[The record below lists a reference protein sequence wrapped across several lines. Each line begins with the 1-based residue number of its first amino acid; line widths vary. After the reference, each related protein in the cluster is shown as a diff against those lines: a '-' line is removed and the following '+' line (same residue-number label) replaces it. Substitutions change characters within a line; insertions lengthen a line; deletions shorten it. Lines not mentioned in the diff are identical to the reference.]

1 MFGVLIDV
9 SGSMETAYAL
19 DRSSDDEVER
29 IHAIL
34 TTIMNIVKREVAHH
48 DRRDLIFASAFGLR
62 GSAQT
67 VDLILM
73 LDYLADREIRRRND
87 GCVAL
92 IGLGI
97 QHEIKDGYKPL
108 VGLAIQ
114 HEAPHAEKWIRNHL
128 SEFEAEILYRGLR
141 FDEGMIPKLIE
152 LIPSQAATTAT
163 SEMQTAVH
171 VSPAKTVE
179 GMMNKLGLSSLVS
192 PATVTNMLP
201 SNPVAN
207 FVDEKVDKA
216 VHSSKAYKLTR
227 KIIDC
232 PKARPV
238 QHVSKMIDDLLRS
251 EGLSSMSSSSLHDR
265 IREIIEPIKPHI
277 YGGTPMCAALNNAKD
292 VLMETSTNQKVLF
305 ILSDGESA
313 DGDPRPIAEE
323 LRKFDVTIV
332 TCFLT
337 SDPISEPRRLFDEPD
352 PRWSTKD
359 GRLVLFEMSSCMEN
373 THTPVSYL
381 VDANWELP
389 TSGVS
394 RLFIQAN
401 RLDVVNEFCKIVV
414 SQMEKDCDALAHI
427 LEKVSLAKLIN
438 QTNAKIVPPKQE
450 FETCYANAIATVFYL
465 AMHRIVGRE
474 GGYPTFEEIRQRLV
488 DAHGTEGADS
498 EKVLEKVCPLYH
510 LHFEEI
516 DETHARQAIN
526 ERRPVVVTFYL
537 YKKQWDNFWTF
548 YDNTPKGILTKN
560 NVVGEF

>member
-9 SGSMETAYAL
+9 SGSMKTAYSL

-48 DRRDLIFASAFGLR
+48 DRQEYIFASAFGLKGR
-62 GSAQT
+62 AQT
-67 VDLILM
+67 GDLILM

-87 GCVAL
+87 G
-92 IGLGI
+92 
-97 QHEIKDGYKPL
+97 YKPL
-108 VGLAIQ
+108 IGLAIQ
-114 HEAPHAEKWIRNHL
+114 QRAPHVEKWIRRSL
-128 SEFEAEILYRGLR
+128 SEFEAEILYIGLR
-141 FDEGMIPKLIE
+141 FDRSMIPKLIR
-152 LIPSQAATTAT
+152 LIPSSGATTAT
-163 SEMQTAVH
+163 SVMQTAI
-171 VSPAKTVE
+171 SPAKMLE
-179 GMMNKLGLSSLVS
+179 GMMNFTGLSWFVS

-207 FVDEKVDKA
+207 LVDESLDEA
-216 VHSSKAYKLTR
+216 VYSSEAYKLAR

-251 EGLSSMSSSSLHDR
+251 EGSSSMSSSSSLHDR
-265 IREIIEPIKPHI
+265 IRETIEPIKPHI
-277 YGGTPMCAALNNAKD
+277 YGGTPMCAALNNAKN

-305 ILSDGESA
+305 ILSDGESG
-313 DGDPRPIAEE
+313 DGNPRPIAEV

-337 SDPISEPRRLFDEPD
+337 SDPIIEPRRLFDEPD
-352 PRWSTKD
+352 PSWSTHD

-373 THTPVSYL
+373 THTPISYL
-381 VDANWELP
+381 VDANWVLP

-427 LEKVSLAKLIN
+427 LEKVPLAKYIN
-438 QTNAKIVPPKQE
+438 QKIAKIVPPKQE
-450 FETCYANAIATVFYL
+450 FETCYANAIATVFHL
-465 AMHRIVGRE
+465 AIHRIVGRE
-474 GGYPTFEEIRQRLV
+474 GGYPTFEEIRQCLV

-498 EKVLEKVCPLYH
+498 EKVLEKVCPLYR
-510 LHFEEI
+510 LHFKEI

-537 YKKQWDNFWTF
+537 YKIQWDNFWSF
-548 YDNTPKGILTKN
+548 YYNTPKGILTKN
-560 NVVGEF
+560 DVLGEF

>member
-9 SGSMETAYAL
+9 SGSMETAYSL

-29 IHAIL
+29 IHALL

-48 DRRDLIFASAFGLR
+48 DRREDIFASAFGLQ
-62 GSAQT
+62 GPAQT
-67 VDLILM
+67 GDLILM

-87 GCVAL
+87 GCV
-92 IGLGI
+92 GLEI

-108 VGLAIQ
+108 IGLAIQ

-141 FDEGMIPKLIE
+141 FDESMIPKLLE
-152 LIPSQAATTAT
+152 LIPSQAATTVT
-163 SEMQTAVH
+163 SGIQTTAH
-171 VSPAKTVE
+171 VSPAKMLE
-179 GMMNKLGLSSLVS
+179 GMMNFTGLSWFVS
-192 PATVTNMLP
+192 PATVTNMFP

-207 FVDEKVDKA
+207 FVDKNVDEA
-216 VHSSKAYKLTR
+216 VHRSEAYKLAR

-238 QHVSKMIDDLLRS
+238 QQVSKMIDDLLRS
-251 EGLSSMSSSSLHDR
+251 EGSSSMSCSSSLHDR

-292 VLMETSTNQKVLF
+292 ALMETSTNQKVLF
-305 ILSDGESA
+305 ILSDGESG
-313 DGDPRPIAEE
+313 DGDPRPIAEV

-337 SDPISEPRRLFDEPD
+337 SDPIIEPRRLFDEPD
-352 PRWSTKD
+352 PSWSTRG

-373 THTPVSYL
+373 THTPISYL

-389 TSGVS
+389 PSGVS

-414 SQMEKDCDALAHI
+414 SQMEKDCDALTHI
-427 LEKVSLAKLIN
+427 LEKVPLAKYIN
-438 QTNAKIVPPKQE
+438 QKIAKIVPPKQE
-450 FETCYANAIATVFYL
+450 FETCYANAIATVFHL
-465 AMHRIVGRE
+465 AIHRIVGRE
-474 GGYPTFEEIRQRLV
+474 GGYPTFEEIRQCLV

-537 YKKQWDNFWTF
+537 YKKQWDNFRSF
-548 YDNTPKGILTKN
+548 YDYTPKGILTKN
-560 NVVGEF
+560 DVVGEF